1 MNMKKQGLKRAATV
15 AAAMIL
21 TAALAAGGV
30 CAMTHMTH
38 TESEAS
44 EAKTFSEGSSVS
56 VFHVPSLPDIAEESV
71 TVPDDGILIRALDL
85 SNADTLISDF
95 SGL

>member
-1 MNMKKQGLKRAATV
+1 MKKQGLKRAATV

-56 VFHVPSLPDIAEESV
+56 VIHVPSLPDMAEK
-71 TVPDDGILIRALDL
+71 TTAPIIRGVMRRM
-85 SNADTLISDF
+85 II
-95 SGL
+95 